1 MTRSPWRAAV
11 SWRRSTRRPRP
22 PQPPPMSLTN
32 GLASPSTTATP
43 SSTAEEERLESEV
56 SAALFPPVLIDMKT
70 QQEAPNKQGADPE
83 VESGPIQTPVPGS
96 SDKGCSGGGGDSDS
110 ARAAPPAPPAE
121 APAPSSVTEPVPVL
135 TPEQSPVSTPASGPA
150 LKQAVQAP
158 TPAPETAPAS
168 STQQLPRHLRLGHR
182 ERLVAFYSKHEP
194 TKLGK
199 VDEFLVKYKGKEED
213 MWRKLH
219 KKYGPEEDAEE
230 PPPPPTDAFVLE
242 LEEEDSDEIGE
253 VAAVGVSR

>member
-1 MTRSPWRAAV
+1 V
-11 SWRRSTRRPRP
+11 
-22 PQPPPMSLTN
+22 
-32 GLASPSTTATP
+32 
-43 SSTAEEERLESEV
+43 
-56 SAALFPPVLIDMKT
+56 
-70 QQEAPNKQGADPE
+70 
-83 VESGPIQTPVPGS
+83 
-96 SDKGCSGGGGDSDS
+96 
-110 ARAAPPAPPAE
+110 
-121 APAPSSVTEPVPVL
+121 
-135 TPEQSPVSTPASGPA
+135 
-150 LKQAVQAP
+150 
-158 TPAPETAPAS
+158 
-168 STQQLPRHLRLGHR
+168 
-182 ERLVAFYSKHEP
+182 FYSKHEP